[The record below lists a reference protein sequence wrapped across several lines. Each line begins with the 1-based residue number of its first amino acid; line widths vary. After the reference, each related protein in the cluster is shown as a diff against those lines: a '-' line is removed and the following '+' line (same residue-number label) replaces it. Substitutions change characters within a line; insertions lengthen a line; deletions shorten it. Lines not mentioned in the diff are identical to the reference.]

1 MAMKKTVT
9 PVSATPFEKIQGYID
24 FMGDK
29 DPQSEDEIYMSGYN
43 LAKEVK
49 DGKAKAPIWAS

>member
-1 MAMKKTVT
+1 MKKTGT